1 MTTTSSQVPETA
13 ALNPRKAR
21 IYKAAMQLFSEH
33 GDPEANVSELASI
46 AGVARGTIYNN
57 IGDLSTLFADVSG
70 HVTAEMGTRLA
81 LALDRVA
88 EPERRLA
95 MAIRVF
101 IRRSHEEP
109 YWGKFM
115 MRYALSN
122 PSFEALLIGLPLHD
136 VVHGLE
142 AGRYTFRPEQLASV
156 LAMVGGTCFLP
167 CAWCR
172 KGTRPG
178 ATPAPTRPNWCCAP
192 WAFPPARRRP
202 LRRRNCPSCPCWS
215 SAGHHAGC
223 GQSAC
228 FCQEQE
234 FD

>member
-1 MTTTSSQVPETA
+1 MTTTSPQVPETA
-13 ALNPRKAR
+13 AFNPRINPRKAR

-57 IGDLSTLFADVSG
+57 IGDLGTLFSDVSG

-156 LAMVGGTCFLP
+156 LAMVGGTVLSAMRMVQEGHKTWRDAGTDAAELVLRAMGVPASEAQAIAAAELP
-167 CAWCR
+167 VL
-172 KGTRPG
+172 PV
-178 ATPAPTRPNWCCAP
+178 
-192 WAFPPARRRP
+192 
-202 LRRRNCPSCPCWS
+202 L
-215 SAGHHAGC
+215 
-223 GQSAC
+223 
-228 FCQEQE
+228 E
-234 FD
+234 

>member
-1 MTTTSSQVPETA
+1 MTRPGDLPAEGP

-57 IGDLSTLFADVSG
+57 IGDLGTLFSDVSG

-156 LAMVGGTCFLP
+156 LAMVGGTVLSAMRMVQEGHKTWRDAGTDAAELVLRAMGVPASEAQAIAAAELP
-167 CAWCR
+167 VL
-172 KGTRPG
+172 PV
-178 ATPAPTRPNWCCAP
+178 
-192 WAFPPARRRP
+192 
-202 LRRRNCPSCPCWS
+202 L
-215 SAGHHAGC
+215 
-223 GQSAC
+223 
-228 FCQEQE
+228 E
-234 FD
+234 

>member
-1 MTTTSSQVPETA
+1 MTATRLPLSESA

-21 IYKAAMQLFSEH
+21 IYRAAMQLFSEH
-33 GDPEANVSELASI
+33 GDPEVNVSELASI

-57 IGDLSTLFADVSG
+57 IGDLNTLFTDVSG
-70 HVTAEMGTRLA
+70 HVIAEMGTRLG
-81 LALDRVA
+81 LALNGIT

-136 VVHGLE
+136 VVLGLD
-142 AGRYTFRPEQLASV
+142 AGRYTFRSEQLASV
-156 LAMVGGTCFLP
+156 LAMVGGTVLSAMRMVQEGHKTWRDAGSDAAELVLRAMGLP
-167 CAWCR
+167 
-172 KGTRPG
+172 
-178 ATPAPTRPNWCCAP
+178 ATEAQTIAAAELPLLPA
-192 WAFPPARRRP
+192 
-202 LRRRNCPSCPCWS
+202 L
-215 SAGHHAGC
+215 
-223 GQSAC
+223 
-228 FCQEQE
+228 E
-234 FD
+234 

>member
-33 GDPEANVSELASI
+33 GDPEANVSELATI

-57 IGDLSTLFADVSG
+57 IGDLGTLFADVSG
-70 HVTAEMGTRLA
+70 HVIAEMGARLA
-81 LALDRVA
+81 LALDGVA

-142 AGRYTFRPEQLASV
+142 GGRYTFRPEQLASV
-156 LAMVGGTCFLP
+156 LAMVGGTVLSAMRMVQEGHKTWRDAGSDAAELVLRAMGLTATEAQAIAAAELP
-167 CAWCR
+167 ML
-172 KGTRPG
+172 
-178 ATPAPTRPNWCCAP
+178 PA
-192 WAFPPARRRP
+192 
-202 LRRRNCPSCPCWS
+202 L
-215 SAGHHAGC
+215 
-223 GQSAC
+223 
-228 FCQEQE
+228 E
-234 FD
+234 

>member
-70 HVTAEMGTRLA
+70 HVIAEMGARLA
-81 LALDRVA
+81 LALDGVA

-142 AGRYTFRPEQLASV
+142 GGRYTFRPEQLASV
-156 LAMVGGTCFLP
+156 LAMVGGTVLSAMRMVQEGHKTWRDAGTDAAELVLRAMGVPASEAQAIAAAELP
-167 CAWCR
+167 VL
-172 KGTRPG
+172 PV
-178 ATPAPTRPNWCCAP
+178 
-192 WAFPPARRRP
+192 
-202 LRRRNCPSCPCWS
+202 L
-215 SAGHHAGC
+215 
-223 GQSAC
+223 
-228 FCQEQE
+228 E
-234 FD
+234 

>member
-1 MTTTSSQVPETA
+1 MTRPGDLPAEGP

-57 IGDLSTLFADVSG
+57 IGDLGTLFADVSG

-156 LAMVGGTCFLP
+156 LAMVGGTVLSAMRMVQEGHKTWRDAGTDAAELVLRAMGLP
-167 CAWCR
+167 AAEAQ
-172 KGTRPG
+172 TIAAAELPVL
-178 ATPAPTRPNWCCAP
+178 PV
-192 WAFPPARRRP
+192 
-202 LRRRNCPSCPCWS
+202 L
-215 SAGHHAGC
+215 
-223 GQSAC
+223 
-228 FCQEQE
+228 E
-234 FD
+234 

>member
-70 HVTAEMGTRLA
+70 HVIAEMGARLA
-81 LALDRVA
+81 LALDGVA

-142 AGRYTFRPEQLASV
+142 GGRYTFRPEQLASV
-156 LAMVGGTCFLP
+156 LAMVGGTVLSAMRMVQEGHKTWRDAGSDAAELVLRAMGLTAIEAQAIAAAELP
-167 CAWCR
+167 ML
-172 KGTRPG
+172 
-178 ATPAPTRPNWCCAP
+178 PA
-192 WAFPPARRRP
+192 
-202 LRRRNCPSCPCWS
+202 L
-215 SAGHHAGC
+215 
-223 GQSAC
+223 
-228 FCQEQE
+228 E
-234 FD
+234 

>member
-70 HVTAEMGTRLA
+70 HVIAEMGARLA
-81 LALDRVA
+81 LALNRVA

-156 LAMVGGTCFLP
+156 LAMVGGTVLSAMRMVQEGHKTWRDAGTDAAELVLRAMGVPASEAQAIAAAELP
-167 CAWCR
+167 VL
-172 KGTRPG
+172 PV
-178 ATPAPTRPNWCCAP
+178 
-192 WAFPPARRRP
+192 
-202 LRRRNCPSCPCWS
+202 L
-215 SAGHHAGC
+215 
-223 GQSAC
+223 
-228 FCQEQE
+228 E
-234 FD
+234 

>member
-1 MTTTSSQVPETA
+1 MTQPGDLPAEGP

-57 IGDLSTLFADVSG
+57 IGDLGTLFSDVSG

-156 LAMVGGTCFLP
+156 LAMVGGTVLSAMRMVQEGHKTWRDAGTDAAELVLRAMGVPASEAQAIAAAELP
-167 CAWCR
+167 VL
-172 KGTRPG
+172 PV
-178 ATPAPTRPNWCCAP
+178 
-192 WAFPPARRRP
+192 
-202 LRRRNCPSCPCWS
+202 L
-215 SAGHHAGC
+215 
-223 GQSAC
+223 
-228 FCQEQE
+228 E
-234 FD
+234 

>member
-156 LAMVGGTCFLP
+156 LAMVGGTVLSAMRMVQEGHKTWRDAGTDAAELVLRAMGVPASEAQAIAAAELP
-167 CAWCR
+167 VL
-172 KGTRPG
+172 PV
-178 ATPAPTRPNWCCAP
+178 
-192 WAFPPARRRP
+192 
-202 LRRRNCPSCPCWS
+202 L
-215 SAGHHAGC
+215 
-223 GQSAC
+223 
-228 FCQEQE
+228 E
-234 FD
+234 

>member
-33 GDPEANVSELASI
+33 GDPEANVSELATI

-57 IGDLSTLFADVSG
+57 IGDLGTLFADVSG
-70 HVTAEMGTRLA
+70 HVIAEMGARLA
-81 LALDRVA
+81 LALDGVA

-142 AGRYTFRPEQLASV
+142 GGRYTFRPEQLASV
-156 LAMVGGTCFLP
+156 LAMVGGTVLSAMRMVQEGHKTWRDAGTDAAELVLRAMGVPASEAQAIAAAELP
-167 CAWCR
+167 VL
-172 KGTRPG
+172 PV
-178 ATPAPTRPNWCCAP
+178 
-192 WAFPPARRRP
+192 
-202 LRRRNCPSCPCWS
+202 L
-215 SAGHHAGC
+215 
-223 GQSAC
+223 
-228 FCQEQE
+228 E
-234 FD
+234 

>member
-1 MTTTSSQVPETA
+1 MTNSATSPVEAPV
-13 ALNPRKAR
+13 LNPRKAR

-33 GDPEANVSELASI
+33 GDPEANVSELATI

-57 IGDLSTLFADVSG
+57 IGDLGTLFADVSG
-70 HVTAEMGTRLA
+70 HVIAEMGARLA
-81 LALDRVA
+81 LALDGVA

-142 AGRYTFRPEQLASV
+142 GGRYTFRPEQLASV
-156 LAMVGGTCFLP
+156 LAMVGGTVLSAMRMVQEGHKTWRDAGSDAAELVLRAMGLTATEAQAIAAAELP
-167 CAWCR
+167 ML
-172 KGTRPG
+172 
-178 ATPAPTRPNWCCAP
+178 PA
-192 WAFPPARRRP
+192 
-202 LRRRNCPSCPCWS
+202 L
-215 SAGHHAGC
+215 
-223 GQSAC
+223 
-228 FCQEQE
+228 E
-234 FD
+234 

>member
-1 MTTTSSQVPETA
+1 MTNSATSPVEAPV
-13 ALNPRKAR
+13 LNPRKAR

-33 GDPEANVSELASI
+33 GDPEANVSELATI

-57 IGDLSTLFADVSG
+57 IGDLGTLFADVSG
-70 HVTAEMGTRLA
+70 HVIAEMGARLA
-81 LALDRVA
+81 LALDGVA

-142 AGRYTFRPEQLASV
+142 GGRYTFRPEQLASV
-156 LAMVGGTCFLP
+156 LAMVGGTVLSAMRMVQEGHKTWRDAGSDAAELVLHAMGLTATEAQAIAAAELP
-167 CAWCR
+167 ML
-172 KGTRPG
+172 
-178 ATPAPTRPNWCCAP
+178 PA
-192 WAFPPARRRP
+192 
-202 LRRRNCPSCPCWS
+202 L
-215 SAGHHAGC
+215 
-223 GQSAC
+223 
-228 FCQEQE
+228 E
-234 FD
+234 

>member
-1 MTTTSSQVPETA
+1 MTNSATSPVEAPV
-13 ALNPRKAR
+13 LNPRKAR

-33 GDPEANVSELASI
+33 GDPEANVSELATI

-57 IGDLSTLFADVSG
+57 IGDLGTLFADVSG
-70 HVTAEMGTRLA
+70 HVIAEMGARLA
-81 LALDRVA
+81 LALDGVA

-142 AGRYTFRPEQLASV
+142 GGRYTFRPEQLASV
-156 LAMVGGTCFLP
+156 LAMVGGTVLSAMRMVQEGHKTWRDAGSDAAELVLRAMGLTAIEAQAIAAAELP
-167 CAWCR
+167 ML
-172 KGTRPG
+172 
-178 ATPAPTRPNWCCAP
+178 PA
-192 WAFPPARRRP
+192 
-202 LRRRNCPSCPCWS
+202 L
-215 SAGHHAGC
+215 
-223 GQSAC
+223 
-228 FCQEQE
+228 E
-234 FD
+234 

>member
-1 MTTTSSQVPETA
+1 MTTTSSRVPETA

-57 IGDLSTLFADVSG
+57 IGDLGTLFADVSG

-156 LAMVGGTCFLP
+156 LAMVGGTVLSAMRMVQEGHKTWRDAGTDAAELVLRAMGVPASEAQAIAAAELP
-167 CAWCR
+167 VL
-172 KGTRPG
+172 
-178 ATPAPTRPNWCCAP
+178 
-192 WAFPPARRRP
+192 P
-202 LRRRNCPSCPCWS
+202 LL
-215 SAGHHAGC
+215 
-223 GQSAC
+223 
-228 FCQEQE
+228 E
-234 FD
+234 